1 MGRPGRQ
8 QEAGL
13 GSSEFAREKAML
25 TSSAARGSV
34 APGNLILSLPGGHG
48 QGAWWG
54 WSLHFPT
61 RGKPLD
67 QVLNGSVS

>member
-34 APGNLILSLPGGHG
+34 APGNLILSLPGDMGKEPG
-48 QGAWWG
+48 GGGAYI
-54 WSLHFPT
+54 SQQEENL
-61 RGKPLD
+61 
-67 QVLNGSVS
+67 